1 MHRRAAAGL
10 ASRIAAGIAVTG
22 TPCLPPHAV
31 LLLAAGSSRR
41 LGQPKQLLRRDG
53 ETLVHRAARLGAA
66 TLPRRLVVVLAEQA
80 GPIADALADLDHR
93 SVLNLA
99 PQRGLAG
106 SLQAAAPLLRDM
118 PRVLVMTCD
127 QPTLTAAHLERLLHA
142 ARTATSGCA
151 ATRLAGSAGVPAVV
165 PGDWFAALG
174 TPDDDR
180 GFRARLRALPAD
192 ALSLVDG
199 PGLEQD
205 IDTPDDLA
213 AARAAGLIDP

>member
-1 MHRRAAAGL
+1 
-10 ASRIAAGIAVTG
+10 VTD
-22 TPCLPPHAV
+22 TTCLPPHAV

-93 SVLNLA
+93 SVLNPA

-127 QPTLTAAHLERLLHA
+127 QPTLTAAHLEQLLHA

-180 GFRARLRALPAD
+180 GFRTRLRALPAD